1 MQVFKSSETCCSTL
15 LNVILCYTKI
25 FALFFGN
32 FNHFLYLCIIKH
44 VSLKINHHATFQ
56 FSFQRRS
63 VRQAL
68 LPFGEVGRGLW
79 PYRACN
85 SLFPLHS
92 TTNSLA
98 ETPFSACCR
107 SGSCAPHSIASTN
120 VSSGR
125 SKYYLPTL
133 RAALN
138 CPFSVL
144 LSPLEFPALKL

>member
-44 VSLKINHHATFQ
+44 VSLKTNHHATFQ
-56 FSFQRRS
+56 LTFQFSFQHRS
-63 VRQAL
+63 ARQAL

-79 PYRACN
+79 PYGACN

-92 TTNSLA
+92 TANSLA
-98 ETPFSACCR
+98 ETPFFACLR
-107 SGSCAPHSIASTN
+107 PGTCAPRCIASTD
-120 VSSGR
+120 VPSGR
-125 SKYYLPTL
+125 SKHYLSTS
-133 RAALN
+133 RAAMS
-138 CPFSVL
+138 CPF
-144 LSPLEFPALKL
+144 PCF

>member
-1 MQVFKSSETCCSTL
+1 MQVFKFSETCYSTL
-15 LNVILCYTKI
+15 FNVILCYTKI

-44 VSLKINHHATFQ
+44 VSLKTNHHATFQ
-56 FSFQRRS
+56 LTFQFSFQHRS
-63 VRQAL
+63 ARQAL

-107 SGSCAPHSIASTN
+107 SGTFAPRSIASTD
-120 VSSGR
+120 VPSGR

-138 CPFSVL
+138 CPF
-144 LSPLEFPALKL
+144 PCF